1 MGWLAGFLEMI
12 WAVLVEAWP
21 TTIIAANNIGVRFTL
36 GKPPKVLAPGIRRD
50 LPIIDEVEVINPLP
64 QWVDLPEQVVTTTD
78 HESLIVSG
86 AIYYEVEDAYKLY
99 MAVQDADDSLIAI
112 AQAKLA
118 EHIATRAYLD
128 ITILGIVRSV
138 KKPLR
143 NVAKKWGI
151 RIIDMSINQLA
162 HTKVHWIGGGSPTLG
177 LFD

>member
-21 TTIIAANNIGVRFTL
+21 TTIIPANNVGVRFTL
-36 GKPPKVLAPGIRRD
+36 GRPPKVLAPGVRRS
-50 LPIIDEVEVINPLP
+50 LPIIDDVDIINPLP

-86 AIYYEVEDAYKLY
+86 AIYYEIDDPYKLY
-99 MAVQDADDSLIAI
+99 MAVQDADDSLIAV

-118 EHIATRAYLD
+118 EHIATREYLG
-128 ITILGIVRSV
+128 ITIQGIIKAV
-138 KKPLR
+138 KRPLR
-143 NVAKKWGI
+143 REAAKWGI
-151 RIIDMSINQLA
+151 RILDMSINQLA
-162 HTKVHWIGGGSPTLG
+162 NTKVHWIGGASPTLG